1 MYATCLHCRQ
11 ALGANDSFERF
22 PVGKRLAYDPARGR
36 LWVVCPHCARWNL
49 SPLEERWEAID
60 DAERRF
66 EQSRLRAGTGE
77 IALARLSEGTELVRI
92 GKPPK
97 LELAAW
103 RYGDTFKRR
112 RKRTLVIGGAI
123 AAAGVAAA
131 GGALAAGISVGA
143 AYHLGR
149 LGYLAATN
157 GRPDKVIARL
167 RAPEGEVLRVR
178 YRDLHMSRLGRDA
191 EGRLALELDV
201 GHTLFSSRNT
211 VRFIGAEAADA
222 LAHVLPSVNRM
233 GGTRDEIERAIAR
246 LEHAGSTEAFITSVA
261 RGGDS
266 LTPVRRPGIL
276 RRTFWVNRRSGLF
289 AMPPAVSLAI
299 EMAVHENRERAALE
313 GDLLELE
320 AAWREAEEIARIA
333 DDLLLPGAVTSR
345 FEKLKRALG

>member
-49 SPLEERWEAID
+49 SPLEERWETID
-60 DAERRF
+60 EAERRF

-92 GKPPK
+92 GKPPR

-112 RKRTLVIGGAI
+112 RKRALVIGGAI
-123 AAAGVAAA
+123 AAAGLAAA
-131 GGALAAGISVGA
+131 GGAVAAGIGVGA
-143 AYHLGR
+143 AYNLGR

-157 GRPDKVIARL
+157 GRRDKVIARL
-167 RAPEGEVLRVR
+167 RAPNGEVVRVR
-178 YRDLHMSRLGRDA
+178 GHDLPVSRLARDA
-191 EGRLALELDV
+191 EGRLALDLDV
-201 GHTLFSSRNT
+201 SHTLLSSRHT
-211 VRFIGAEAADA
+211 VRFTGAQATHA
-222 LAHVLPSVNRM
+222 LAHVLPAVNRM
-233 GGTRDEIERAIAR
+233 GGTKDEIERAIAR
-246 LEHAGSTEAFITSVA
+246 LDHAGSTDAFLASVA
-261 RGGDS
+261 RGADS
-266 LTPVRRPGIL
+266 LTPVTRTGIW
-276 RRTFWVNRRSGLF
+276 RRTVGVNFRNGLR

-299 EMAVHENRERAALE
+299 EMAVHEDQERAALE
-313 GDLLELE
+313 GDLIELE

-345 FEKLKRALG
+345 LEKLKRALG